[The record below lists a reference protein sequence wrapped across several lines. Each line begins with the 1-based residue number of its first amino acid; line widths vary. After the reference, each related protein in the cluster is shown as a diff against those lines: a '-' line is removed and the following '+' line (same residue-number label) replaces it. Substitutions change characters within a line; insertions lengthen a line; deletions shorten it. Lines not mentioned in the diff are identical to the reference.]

1 MATGGSP
8 LLDWT
13 EGGRANPWYMSR
25 MTRRGLIL
33 FAAMCVIWGIPYLLI
48 RVAVGELSPATLVFL
63 RTGVGALILMPVV
76 IARGGLRGIGAR
88 WVPLVAFAAAEI
100 GIPWL
105 MLFTAEQKLSS
116 SLAGLLISAVPLVA
130 TLIAPLFG
138 NRDWIGATGVAG
150 LVVGMVGV
158 AAIVGFDLR
167 ASAPIALM
175 EIGVVVIGYA
185 VGPAILSRHLTGVPS
200 VSVIGISLT
209 LCALAYAPAA
219 IVQWPHAVPSVSVL
233 ASVATLAVVCTAVAF
248 LLFFALIA
256 EIGPVRST
264 VITYINPAVAAVLG
278 VTVLRESF
286 TFGMA
291 LGFVLVIAGS
301 VLATRRRS
309 TPALATERVAEP
321 TDV

>member
-1 MATGGSP
+1 
-8 LLDWT
+8 
-13 EGGRANPWYMSR
+13 
-25 MTRRGLIL
+25 MTRRGLLL
-33 FAAMCVIWGIPYLLI
+33 FAAMCVIWGTPYLLI
-48 RVAVGELSPATLVFL
+48 RVAVGELSPAALVFF
-63 RTGVGALILMPVV
+63 RTAVAALILMPVV

-88 WVPLVAFAAAEI
+88 WVPLVAFAAMEI

-105 MLFTAEQKLSS
+105 LLASAEQKISS

-138 NRDWIGATGVAG
+138 NRDWIGATGVLG
-150 LVVGMVGV
+150 LLVGMAGV

-167 ASAPIALM
+167 ASAPLALVEM
-175 EIGVVVIGYA
+175 GLVAISYA
-185 VGPAILSRHLTGVPS
+185 VGPAILSRYLTGVPS

-209 LCALAYAPAA
+209 LCALAYAPVA
-219 IVQWPHAVPSVSVL
+219 ILQWPRAVPSVPVL
-233 ASVATLAVVCTAVAF
+233 ASVATLALVCTAVAF

-264 VITYINPAVAAVLG
+264 VITYVNPAVAAVLG

-286 TFGMA
+286 TIGMA

-301 VLATRRRS
+301 VLATRRPS
-309 TPALATERVAEP
+309 TPVPAPERIAGP
-321 TDV
+321 TSV

>member
-1 MATGGSP
+1 
-8 LLDWT
+8 
-13 EGGRANPWYMSR
+13 
-25 MTRRGLIL
+25 
-33 FAAMCVIWGIPYLLI
+33 MCVIWGVPYLLI
-48 RVAVGELSPATLVFL
+48 RVAVGELSPAMLVFV

-76 IARGGLRGIGAR
+76 IARGGVRGIGAK
-88 WVPLVAFAAAEI
+88 WVPLVAFAAAEV

-105 MLFTAEQKLSS
+105 LLATAEQKISS

-138 NRDWIGATGVAG
+138 NRDWIGPTGVVG
-150 LVVGMVGV
+150 LLIGMAGV

-167 ASAPIALM
+167 ASAPLALV
-175 EIGVVVIGYA
+175 EIGVVVVGYA
-185 VGPAILSRHLTGVPS
+185 VGPAILSRYLTGVPS

-219 IVQWPHAVPSVSVL
+219 IVQWPHAMPSVPVL
-233 ASVATLAVVCTAVAF
+233 ASVAALAVVCTAIAF

-256 EIGPVRST
+256 EIGPVRAT
-264 VITYINPAVAAVLG
+264 VFTYINPAVAAVLG
-278 VTVLRESF
+278 VAVLRERF
-286 TFGMA
+286 TVGMA

-309 TPALATERVAEP
+309 TTVSGPERAAEP
-321 TDV
+321 SSV

>member
-1 MATGGSP
+1 
-8 LLDWT
+8 
-13 EGGRANPWYMSR
+13 
-25 MTRRGLIL
+25 MTRRGLLL
-33 FAAMCVIWGIPYLLI
+33 FASMCVIWGIPYLLI

-63 RTGVGALILMPVV
+63 RTGVAALILMPIA

-88 WVPLVAFAAAEI
+88 WVPLVAFAAVEI

-105 MLFTAEQKLSS
+105 LLASAEQKISS

-138 NRDWIGATGVAG
+138 NRDWIGGTGVIG
-150 LVVGMVGV
+150 LLVGMAGV

-167 ASAPIALM
+167 ASAPIALVEM
-175 EIGVVVIGYA
+175 GLVAISYA
-185 VGPAILSRHLTGVPS
+185 IGPAILARFLTGVPS

-209 LCALAYAPAA
+209 LCALAYAPVA
-219 IVQWPHAVPSVSVL
+219 ILQWPHAVPSVPVL

-256 EIGPVRST
+256 EVGPVRST
-264 VITYINPAVAAVLG
+264 VITYVNPAVAAVLG
-278 VTVLRESF
+278 VAVLRESF
-286 TFGMA
+286 TLGMG

-301 VLATRRRS
+301 VLATRRRATP
-309 TPALATERVAEP
+309 TPAPERLAEP
-321 TDV
+321 TSV

>member
-1 MATGGSP
+1 
-8 LLDWT
+8 
-13 EGGRANPWYMSR
+13 
-25 MTRRGLIL
+25 
-33 FAAMCVIWGIPYLLI
+33 MCVIWGVPYLLI
-48 RVAVGELSPATLVFL
+48 RVAVGELSPAMLVFV

-76 IARGGLRGIGAR
+76 IARGGVRGLGAK
-88 WVPLVAFAAAEI
+88 WVPLVAFAAVEV

-105 MLFTAEQKLSS
+105 LLATAEQKISS

-138 NRDWIGATGVAG
+138 NRDWIGPTGVVG
-150 LVVGMVGV
+150 LLIGMAGV

-167 ASAPIALM
+167 ASAPLALV
-175 EIGVVVIGYA
+175 EIGVVVVGYA
-185 VGPAILSRHLTGVPS
+185 VGPAILSRYLTGVPS

-219 IVQWPHAVPSVSVL
+219 IVQWPHAMPSVPVL
-233 ASVATLAVVCTAVAF
+233 ASVAALAVVCTAIAF

-256 EIGPVRST
+256 EIGPVRAT
-264 VITYINPAVAAVLG
+264 VFTYINPAVAAVLG
-278 VTVLRESF
+278 VAVLREHF
-286 TFGMA
+286 TVGMA

-309 TPALATERVAEP
+309 TPVSGPERTAEP
-321 TDV
+321 SSV